1 MRRTLS
7 KAGCDTN
14 FAYQYNTVTEGMGAT
29 RANLLR
35 MLRSLDLVGWSSHEE
50 SGKVD
55 RKAFA
60 RFAAG
65 STTVFKRR
73 EYVEAERS
81 AVSILIDCS
90 GSMAWDG
97 GRIRVAESVAIQ
109 LSRILDKA
117 NVDFAVT
124 GFNGGSEDMRVDAT
138 GANAERTY
146 IRGETLNWIPFKT
159 WGESLRKA
167 STKLGS
173 ISEWTGSST
182 PDYSAL
188 SAAIEDIAK
197 RPEAR
202 KILFLLTDAD
212 GYNRYH
218 ISHLQSIAKRCGVT
232 VVAIGIGSADVEDIF
247 DHAATVNDTR
257 ELASVAFNTLLKS
270 LRR

>member
-7 KAGCDTN
+7 KAKCDAN
-14 FAYQYNTVTEGMGAT
+14 FAYQFNNVTEGMGAT

-35 MLRSLDLVGWSSHEE
+35 MLRSVDLVGWSSHEE

-73 EYVEAERS
+73 EYTEAEAS

-124 GFNGGSEDMRVDAT
+124 GFNGGSDAIAVYAT
-138 GANAERTY
+138 GANVNAGR
-146 IRGETLNWIPFKT
+146 IRGQELNWIPFKT

-167 STKLGS
+167 SSKLGS
-173 ISEWTGSST
+173 IRHWAGHST

-197 RPEAR
+197 RPESR
-202 KILFLLTDAD
+202 KILFMLTDAD
-212 GYNRYH
+212 GYNRQH
-218 ISHLQSIAKRCGVT
+218 ITHLQNVAKRCGVII
-232 VVAIGIGSADVEDIF
+232 VAIGIGSEDVKEVF
-247 DHAATVNDTR
+247 DNAATVNDTR
-257 ELASVAFNTLLKS
+257 
-270 LRR
+270 

>member
-1 MRRTLS
+1 MRHTLN
-7 KAGCDTN
+7 KAQCDAN
-14 FAYQYNTVTEGMGAT
+14 FAYQFNNVTEGMGAT

-73 EYVEAERS
+73 EYAEAERS
-81 AVSILIDCS
+81 AVSLLIDCS
-90 GSMAWDG
+90 GSMSYDG
-97 GRIRVAESVAIQ
+97 GRILIAESVAIQ

-124 GFNGGSEDMRVDAT
+124 GFNGGSDAIAVRAT
-138 GANAERTY
+138 GANANAGR
-146 IRGETLNWIPFKT
+146 IRGQELNWIPFKT

-167 STKLGS
+167 SSKLGS
-173 ISEWTGSST
+173 IRHWAGHST

-197 RPEAR
+197 RPESR

-212 GYNRYH
+212 GYNRQH
-218 ISHLQSIAKRCGVT
+218 ITHLQNVAKRCGV
-232 VVAIGIGSADVEDIF
+232 VIVAIGIGSEDVKEVF
-247 DHAATVNDTR
+247 DHAAAVNDTR

>member
-1 MRRTLS
+1 MRRTLN
-7 KAGCDTN
+7 KASCDAN
-14 FAYQYNTVTEGMGAT
+14 FAYQYNTITEGMGAT
-29 RANLLR
+29 RSNLLR
-35 MLRSLDLVGWSSHEE
+35 LLRSLDLVGWSTHED
-50 SGKVD
+50 SGRVD

-73 EYVEAERS
+73 ELAEAEAS

-97 GRIRVAESVAIQ
+97 GRILVAESVAIQ

-117 NVDFAVT
+117 NVEFAVT
-124 GFNGGSEDMRVDAT
+124 GFNGGSLDMKVTAT
-138 GANAERTY
+138 GANANRTF
-146 IRGETLNWIPFKT
+146 IEGETLNWIPFKT

-167 STKLGS
+167 ATKLGS
-173 ISEWTGSST
+173 IREWTGSST

-188 SAAIEDIAK
+188 TAAIEDISR

-212 GYNRYH
+212 GYNRHH
-218 ISHLQSIAKRCGVT
+218 ITHLQSIAKRCGVT
-232 VVAIGIGSADVEDIF
+232 IVAIGIGSADAEKVFEN
-247 DHAATVNDTR
+247 AATVNDTR

>member
-7 KAGCDTN
+7 KAKCDAN
-14 FAYQYNTVTEGMGAT
+14 FAYQFNNVTEGMGAT

-35 MLRSLDLVGWSSHEE
+35 MLRSVDLVGWSAHEE

-60 RFAAG
+60 RFASG

-73 EYVEAERS
+73 EYAEAERS

-97 GRIRVAESVAIQ
+97 GRIRVAETVAIQ

-124 GFNGGSEDMRVDAT
+124 GFNGGGMNIRVAAT
-138 GANAERTY
+138 GANDKRSFVQ
-146 IRGETLNWIPFKT
+146 GEALNWIPFKT

-173 ISEWTGSST
+173 INEWTGSST

-188 SAAIEDIAK
+188 SAAIDDIAK
-197 RPEAR
+197 RAEAR
-202 KILFLLTDAD
+202 KILFILTDAD
-212 GYNRYH
+212 GYNRHH
-218 ISHLQSIAKRCGVT
+218 IAHLQSVAKRCGVT
-232 VVAIGIGSADVEDIF
+232 VVAIGIGSADVEEIF

>member
-1 MRRTLS
+1 MRQRLS
-7 KAGCDTN
+7 KANCDAN
-14 FAYQYNTVTEGMGAT
+14 FTYQYNAVTEGMGAT

-35 MLRSLDLVGWSSHEE
+35 LLRSLDLVGWSSHEE

-73 EYVEAERS
+73 EHAEAERS
-81 AVSILIDCS
+81 AVSLLIDCS
-90 GSMAWDG
+90 GSMAG
-97 GRIRVAESVAIQ
+97 GRIAVAESVAIQ

-117 NVDFAVT
+117 NVDFAIT
-124 GFNGGSEDMRVDAT
+124 GFNGESDYLAVNAT
-138 GANAERTY
+138 GANASQEK
-146 IRGETLNWIPFKT
+146 IRGEELNLIPFKT

-167 STKLGS
+167 SSKLGS
-173 ISEWTGSST
+173 ISNWAGSST

-188 SAAIEDIAK
+188 SVAIEDIAK
-197 RPEAR
+197 RPESR

-212 GYNRYH
+212 GYNREH
-218 ISHLQSIAKRCGVT
+218 ITHLQNVAKRCGVII
-232 VVAIGIGSADVEDIF
+232 VAIGIDSADVEKVF
-247 DHAATVNDTR
+247 DNAATVNDTR
-257 ELASVAFNTLLKS
+257 ELASTAFNTLLKS

>member
-1 MRRTLS
+1 MRQRLN
-7 KAGCDTN
+7 KATCDAN
-14 FAYQYNTVTEGMGAT
+14 FTHQYNTVTEGMGAT

-73 EYVEAERS
+73 EYAEAERS
-81 AVSILIDCS
+81 AVSLLIDCS
-90 GSMAWDG
+90 GSMAN
-97 GRIRVAESVAIQ
+97 GRIVVAESVAIQ

-117 NVDFAVT
+117 NVDFSVT
-124 GFNGGSEDMRVDAT
+124 GFNGERDYLRVVAT
-138 GANAERTY
+138 GANANQEN
-146 IRGETLNWIPFKT
+146 IRGEELNWIPFKT

-167 STKLGS
+167 SSKLGS
-173 ISEWTGSST
+173 ISNWAGHST

-188 SAAIEDIAK
+188 TVAIEDIAK
-197 RPEAR
+197 RPESR

-212 GYNRYH
+212 GYNRQH
-218 ISHLQSIAKRCGVT
+218 LTHLQNVAKRCGVMI
-232 VVAIGIGSADVEDIF
+232 VAIGIGSEDVKEVF
-247 DHAATVNDTR
+247 DHAAAVNDTR
-257 ELASVAFNTLLKS
+257 DLASTAFNTLLKS

>member
-1 MRRTLS
+1 MRRTLN
-7 KAGCDTN
+7 KAACDAN
-14 FAYQYNTVTEGMGAT
+14 FTYQFNNVTEGMGAT

-73 EYVEAERS
+73 EYAEAERS
-81 AVSILIDCS
+81 AVSLLIDCS

-124 GFNGGSEDMRVDAT
+124 GFNGGGRDMRVADT
-138 GANAERTY
+138 GANADRSY
-146 IRGETLNWIPFKT
+146 ISGESLNWIPFKT

-167 STKLGS
+167 SSKLGS

-188 SAAIEDIAK
+188 TAAIDDISK
-197 RPEAR
+197 RQESR

-212 GYNRYH
+212 GYNKHH
-218 ISHLQSIAKRCGVT
+218 IAHLQNVAKRCGVT
-232 VVAIGIGSADVEDIF
+232 IVVIGIGSADAEELF

>member
-1 MRRTLS
+1 MRRLLS
-7 KAGCDTN
+7 KAKCEAN
-14 FAYQYNTVTEGMGAT
+14 FAYQFNNVTEGMGAT

-35 MLRSLDLVGWSSHEE
+35 MLRSVDLVGWSSHEE

-73 EYVEAERS
+73 EYTEAEAS

-117 NVDFAVT
+117 NVEFCVT
-124 GFNGGSEDMRVDAT
+124 GFNGGGMATRVAET
-138 GANAERTY
+138 GANDTRQI
-146 IRGETLNWIPFKT
+146 IRGESLNWIPFKA

-173 ISEWTGSST
+173 INEWTGSST

-212 GYNRYH
+212 GYNRCH
-218 ISHLQSIAKRCGVT
+218 MEHLQSIAKRCGVT
-232 VVAIGIGSADVEDIF
+232 IVAIGIGSADVEEIF
-247 DHAATVNDTR
+247 DHAASVNDTR
-257 ELASVAFNTLLKS
+257 ELASTAFNTLLKS